1 VHGANRLGTNSL
13 LDATA
18 NGRRTGRTI
27 ADDIVKLKLYALPEN
42 PTKDVQ
48 ERVGRVAGGTGKEKV
63 IHIRHDLRDS
73 MEENCGVF
81 RTGEKLQ
88 KQKQILR
95 DLLERY
101 HQIKIDDQ
109 SKVFNTDIME
119 ALELGYMLE
128 FSELIAEG
136 ALRRT
141 ESRGAHSR
149 TDHPKRDDV
158 NWLNH
163 TLAWRDD
170 NGQIRF
176 GSKPVVIKNY
186 QPMERKY

>member
-1 VHGANRLGTNSL
+1 
-13 LDATA
+13 
-18 NGRRTGRTI
+18 
-27 ADDIVKLKLYALPEN
+27 
-42 PTKDVQ
+42 
-48 ERVGRVAGGTGKEKV
+48 
-63 IHIRHDLRDS
+63 
-73 MEENCGVF
+73 
-81 RTGEKLQ
+81 
-88 KQKQILR
+88 
-95 DLLERY
+95 
-101 HQIKIDDQ
+101 
-109 SKVFNTDIME
+109 
-119 ALELGYMLE
+119 MLE